1 MPCRKSHGFTLL
13 ELLIVLVLI
22 ALISGI
28 AGPNLHKLLGTVE
41 RVTRHDGLVADI
53 GGLSYRAFALGQG
66 FELSNESQ
74 HNLLNDG
81 NPILAVPDDWQVKVK
96 QPISYTFNGFC
107 SGGTITLIAP
117 DNTVEQLLL
126 DAPVCRVRS
135 DAS

>member
-1 MPCRKSHGFTLL
+1 MLCHESRGFTLL
-13 ELLIVLVLI
+13 ELLIVLALI

-28 AGPNLHKLLGTVE
+28 AGPNLHKLLGAVE

-66 FELSNESQ
+66 FELSNNTL

-81 NPILAVPDDWQVKVK
+81 NPILAVPDGWEIKIK

-107 SGGTITLIAP
+107 SGGAITLIAP
-117 DNTVEQLLL
+117 DSTVEQLLL
-126 DAPVCRVRS
+126 DAPVCRVSS